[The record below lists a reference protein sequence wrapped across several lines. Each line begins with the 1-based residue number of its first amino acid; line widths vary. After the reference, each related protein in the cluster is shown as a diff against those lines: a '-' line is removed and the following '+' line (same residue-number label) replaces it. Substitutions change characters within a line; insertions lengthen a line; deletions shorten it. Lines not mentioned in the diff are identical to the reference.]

1 MEEDTCFN
9 CGNFFERREKGYKR
23 KLISSLKIPIIKLND
38 ILEKKISI
46 PLSKSN
52 KFICNNCASLTVRI
66 YKHNWKSHG
75 PPAPS
80 TPKRKRKFSFTPIK
94 FYKRKCM
101 TSTPVSKQQPMTST
115 PASKPI
121 QQLKK
126 EGFKDKV
133 IEYILESRYPA
144 AFKLLLKKSRCAR
157 DGLINTLKAI
167 IRREVKCAE
176 VCSLQESLSL
186 DSLSAFQWPP
196 VLKDISAELP
206 VLTGVLES
214 ALSCH
219 KNRTS
224 NTQ

>member
-66 YKHNWKSHG
+66 YKHNSKSHG

-115 PASKPI
+115 HPN
-121 QQLKK
+121 QTN
-126 EGFKDKV
+126 
-133 IEYILESRYPA
+133 PA
-144 AFKLLLKKSRCAR
+144 AEE
-157 DGLINTLKAI
+157 GG
-167 IRREVKCAE
+167 
-176 VCSLQESLSL
+176 
-186 DSLSAFQWPP
+186 FQ
-196 VLKDISAELP
+196 
-206 VLTGVLES
+206 G
-214 ALSCH
+214 
-219 KNRTS
+219 
-224 NTQ
+224 

>member
-9 CGNFFERREKGYKR
+9 CGNCFERREKGYKR
-23 KLISSLKIPIIKLND
+23 KIISSLKIPIIKLND

-52 KFICNNCASLTVRI
+52 KFICNNCASLNVRI

-133 IEYILESRYPA
+133 IEYILETRYPA

-186 DSLSAFQWPP
+186 D
-196 VLKDISAELP
+196 
-206 VLTGVLES
+206 
-214 ALSCH
+214 
-219 KNRTS
+219 
-224 NTQ
+224 